1 MTQDS
6 NDNSQSQSLTNIWSA
21 LQNGVAAVNSLVQTL
36 NKVTI
41 TSTSG
46 SLVIRVTGVSS

>member
-1 MTQDS
+1 MTDDS
-6 NDNSQSQSLTNIWSA
+6 NSNSQSLTNVLSA
-21 LQNGVAAVNSLVQTL
+21 LQNGVSAVNSLVQAL

-46 SLVIRVTGVSS
+46 TVVIRVTGVSS